1 MPDPHDDHPLGA
13 VIADAH
19 EHPADGEG
27 GYATRSARREARSHL
42 QRRKRRRGRRSL
54 VILVALVVVAAGA
67 FGAYSALKPF
77 VSSFTASDDYSGS
90 GTGEVSVTIPEGAS
104 GRTIGR
110 VLEDAGVV
118 KSSKAFV
125 AAAQDNPK
133 AGSIQPGQ
141 YTLHQQMS
149 AASALTLLLDPTS
162 RSADRV
168 TIREGLRATEIL
180 PLLAK
185 ATGQPLADYKAALKD
200 PEKLGIPASAKGKV
214 DGWLFPDTY
223 EFGTEKTAAQQLE
236 AMVARTHQVLDDLGV
251 SDADAQRVL
260 TVASIAEVEAGS
272 KTDYGKVAQVID
284 NRLANKL
291 HNGGKLQLDS
301 TVSYAVGKRTLT
313 TTAAERAVD
322 SPYNT
327 YRYAGL
333 PAGPISNPGKAAIDG
348 ALHPKAGPWLFF
360 VTVDPSTGETKFAV
374 TPSEHSKNV
383 KEFQAWCQAHPGKC

>member
-1 MPDPHDDHPLGA
+1 MPDRHDDHPLGA
-13 VIADAH
+13 VIADPY

-27 GYATRSARREARSHL
+27 FDTRAQRRQARSHH
-42 QRRKRRRGRRSL
+42 QRRKRRRGRRSI
-54 VILVALVVVAAGA
+54 VILVALVLVAAGA
-67 FGAYSALKPF
+67 FGAYTVLKPF
-77 VSSFTASDDYSGS
+77 VSELTASNDYAGN
-90 GTGEVSVTIPEGAS
+90 GTGEVKVVIPEGAS
-104 GRTIGR
+104 GRTIGQ
-110 VLEDAGVV
+110 VLEGAGVV

-125 AAAQDNPK
+125 EAAKDNPK
-133 AGSIQPGQ
+133 SSSIQPGQ
-141 YTLHQQMS
+141 YVLHKQM
-149 AASALTLLLDPTS
+149 AAAGALTMLLDPAS
-162 RSADRV
+162 RTADRV
-168 TIREGLRATEIL
+168 TVREGLRASEIL

-185 ATGQPLADYKAALKD
+185 STGQPLADYKAALKD
-200 PEKLGIPASAKGKV
+200 PEALGIPASAKGKI

-236 AMVARTHQVLDDLGV
+236 AMVARTHTVLEELGV
-251 SDADAQRVL
+251 SDADAQRIL

-313 TTAAERAVD
+313 TTTAERAVD

-333 PAGPISNPGKAAIDG
+333 PAGPISNPGKAAIEG
-348 ALHPKAGPWLFF
+348 ALHPTAGPWLFF
-360 VTVDPSTGETKFAV
+360 VTVDPGTGETKFAV
-374 TPSEHSKNV
+374 TPAEHAKYV